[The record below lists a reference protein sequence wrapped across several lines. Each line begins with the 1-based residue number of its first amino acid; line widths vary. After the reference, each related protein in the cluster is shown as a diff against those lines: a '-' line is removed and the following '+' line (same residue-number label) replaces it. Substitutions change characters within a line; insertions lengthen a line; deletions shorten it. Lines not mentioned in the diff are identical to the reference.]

1 VRNELDWKLRIKKKI
16 QHRRP
21 FHFRGELHHRNA
33 LPGSLHGVMSYV
45 DAVKRFMGVAQRAG

>member
-1 VRNELDWKLRIKKKI
+1 VRVESDWKLRIKKKI
-16 QHRRP
+16 HIAGP